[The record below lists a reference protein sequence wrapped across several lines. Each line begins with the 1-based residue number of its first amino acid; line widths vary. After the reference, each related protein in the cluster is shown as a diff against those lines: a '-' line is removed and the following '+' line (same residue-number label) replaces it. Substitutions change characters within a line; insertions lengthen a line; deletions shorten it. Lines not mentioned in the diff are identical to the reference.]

1 MGNSLF
7 DYIKKLR
14 LSYIVFIAVL
24 AFFYFAVGNI
34 SSSTIDKQEESLKNA
49 LQKDLVHCYAVEG
62 YYPPSLEYICEHYGL
77 SYNTDIFYVDYQPI
91 ASNIMPNITVIRKE

>member
-1 MGNSLF
+1 MGNSLL

-14 LSYIVFIAVL
+14 LSYIIFIAVL

-91 ASNIMPNITVIRKE
+91 ASNIMPSITVIRKE

>member
-91 ASNIMPNITVIRKE
+91 ASNIMPSITVIRKE

>member
-14 LSYIVFIAVL
+14 LSYIVFVAVL

-91 ASNIMPNITVIRKE
+91 ASNIMPSITVIRKE